1 MNYRQIASE
10 IRKDIL
16 RMHARSQSSHV
27 GSALSCV
34 DILVVLYFNVLKVG
48 RKGLNDKYRDRLI
61 LSKGHAAS
69 ALYASLASRHFF
81 PKKILE
87 GYCVDGGKLPGHVTM
102 KCVPGVEASS
112 GSLGHGL
119 SIGAGM
125 AIAARGQTHPYR
137 VFVVLGDG
145 ECNEGSVW
153 EAAMFA
159 AHHRLDGLTA
169 IIDFNGLQAFGK
181 TGSILNLEPIVAK
194 WESFGWAVRE
204 VDGHDCE
211 QMAEMLNQVPFE
223 RSRPSVVIARTLK
236 GKGVS
241 FMEDSLVW
249 HYKSPSKD
257 ELRISLKELDLP

>member
-1 MNYRQIASE
+1 
-10 IRKDIL
+10 
-16 RMHARSQSSHV
+16 MHSRSQSSHV

-34 DILVVLYFNVLKVG
+34 DILVALYFNVLKLG
-48 RKGLNDKYRDRLI
+48 RKGLSRKHRDRLI

-69 ALYASLASRHFF
+69 ALYASLAACHFF
-81 PKKILE
+81 PKKFLK
-87 GYCVDGGKLPGHVTM
+87 GYCVDGGRLPGHVTM

-125 AIAARGQTHPYR
+125 AVAAQGHAHSYR

-159 AHHRLDGLTA
+159 AHHKLDGLTA
-169 IIDFNGLQAFGK
+169 IIDFNGLQAFGE
-181 TGSILNLEPIVAK
+181 TNSILNLEPLAAK

-211 QMAEMLNQVPFE
+211 QMAEVLNQVPFE
-223 RSRPSVVIARTLK
+223 RSKPSVVIARTLK

-241 FMEDSLVW
+241 FMEGNLAW

-257 ELRISLKELDLP
+257 ELKKSLKELDLS

>member
-1 MNYRQIASE
+1 M
-10 IRKDIL
+10 K
-16 RMHARSQSSHV
+16 MHARSQSSHV

-34 DILVVLYFNVLKVG
+34 DILVVLYFNVLKLG
-48 RKGLNDKYRDRLI
+48 RNGFSRKYRDRLI

-69 ALYASLASRHFF
+69 ALYASLAAYHFF
-81 PKKILE
+81 PKKFLK

-102 KCVPGVEASS
+102 NCVPGVEASS

-125 AIAARGQTHPYR
+125 AVAAQAHAHPYR

-159 AHHRLDGLTA
+159 AHHKLDSLTA
-169 IIDFNGLQAFGK
+169 IIDFNGLQAFGE
-181 TGSILNLEPIVAK
+181 TNSILNLEPLAAK

-211 QMAEMLNQVPFE
+211 QMAEVLNQVPFE
-223 RSRPSVVIARTLK
+223 KSKPSVVIARTLK

-241 FMEDSLVW
+241 FMEGQLAW
-249 HYKSPSKD
+249 HYKSPGRD
-257 ELRISLKELDLP
+257 ELRKSLKELDLP